1 MTGEEKTYEPIPK
14 DILKIWFEER
24 LLELDARIQ
33 ALKGTDKR
41 YSLDMKNLKDTYNI
55 NLKLARQGGL
65 LDDDDHR
72 LYK

>member
-1 MTGEEKTYEPIPK
+1 
-14 DILKIWFEER
+14 
-24 LLELDARIQ
+24 
-33 ALKGTDKR
+33 
-41 YSLDMKNLKDTYNI
+41 MKNLKDTYNI

>member
-1 MTGEEKTYEPIPK
+1 MTGDEGKYEPIPK
-14 DILKIWFEER
+14 DILKIRFEER
-24 LLELDARIQ
+24 LLELDSRIQ

-65 LDDDDHR
+65 LDEDDHR
-72 LYK
+72 LFK